1 MRAQAITLAALLLAG
16 ATPAL
21 AQNLPDGLT
30 PTPVIEPAGN
40 RYILMVLDQ
49 PQRDLTHGSSKVNML
64 LDTKTGKTWI
74 LEFGVKKNSN
84 ENGYV
89 WYEVPFNS
97 APK

>member
-1 MRAQAITLAALLLAG
+1 MRKQMITLAALLLAG
-16 ATPAL
+16 TALPAL
-21 AQNLPDGLT
+21 AQNYPDELT

-74 LEFGVKKNSN
+74 LEFGVKNN
-84 ENGYV
+84 QNGYI
-89 WYEVPFNS
+89 WNQVPF
-97 APK
+97 APPPK